1 VALAERIKKA
11 SKPPNLRRGNARQNC
26 GGCQFFGRGEC
37 MLYGYPV
44 RASQVCDSFKAKET
58 KR

>member
-1 VALAERIKKA
+1 MALAERMKKA
-11 SKPPNLRRGNARQNC
+11 TKPPHLRAGNARRNC
-26 GGCQFFGRGEC
+26 GACQFFGRGEC

-44 RASQVCDSFKAKET
+44 RATQVCDSFKAKET